1 MQYLDKK
8 FIKATNFKVFF
19 HTGRMKLISDAFR
32 LGRFLLSVPLK
43 AVHWA
48 SFKVA
53 SDVIEWHPLDLLAK
67 GSKYAL
73 LILNQPIGFPKDTTV
88 MIWNRG
94 NYNL

>member
-1 MQYLDKK
+1 
-8 FIKATNFKVFF
+8 
-19 HTGRMKLISDAFR
+19 MKLVSDAFR
-32 LGRFLLSVPLK
+32 LGRFLLSVPFK

-48 SFKVA
+48 SFKV
-53 SDVIEWHPLDLLAK
+53 DIVEWHPLELLAK

-94 NYNL
+94 SYKLQLAI